1 MHGPPILCACYK
13 LNEASSWLSHAL
25 YEIFSVTTTINPT
38 HFKHSLISSIGRR
51 KLTFD
56 DENTK
61 KWTWSSTREEMEGL
75 HASSLL
81 RHHPSYAALWYIYI
95 YNYFSSLSFWVFKLI
110 KKNYK
115 IYLYLWIYINI
126 NLLLYTIAVVGI
138 YGALE
143 PSVNGSS
150 QEQVLSKGRRNF
162 TASATNLVTS
172 TTGI

>member
-1 MHGPPILCACYK
+1 MMKILK
-13 LNEASSWLSHAL
+13 S
-25 YEIFSVTTTINPT
+25 
-38 HFKHSLISSIGRR
+38 GRDQV
-51 KLTFD
+51 L
-56 DENTK
+56 EK
-61 KWTWSSTREEMEGL
+61 KWKAYM
-75 HASSLL
+75 LL
-81 RHHPSYAALWYIYI
+81 LCFAIILLMPLFGIYIYI